1 MNSEQY
7 SVKHRSSVEWQSL
20 PPSGGRKGGCKDT
33 IHRVSST
40 TLVSNSL
47 VSKSLVSNSL
57 ASNSLVSN
65 SLVSKNPTFF
75 TVKKAINTIPLIINK
90 IKNQSFNHSPFKIEI
105 FLFLSMFCLKKTLYF
120 CTQKL

>member
-47 VSKSLVSNSL
+47 VSK
-57 ASNSLVSN
+57 SLVSN